1 MVLST
6 THHFPLLWWNRDTH
20 KLYVYIVATALV
32 FQEASEFLNML
43 YFNGCKLQ
51 DAKWYCWSVRNSEK
65 KAVDIQNLHGFGG
78 FRISFGQQ
86 VTRFLNLTKTVPP
99 KFAGCGGR
107 GIHPPW
113 QPAKSGESTVTLPE
127 TNIPPLKIDPWSRG
141 DSELGNPCIF
151 RGYVWLC

>member
-1 MVLST
+1 MI
-6 THHFPLLWWNRDTH
+6 LL
-20 KLYVYIVATALV
+20 I
-32 FQEASEFLNML
+32 
-43 YFNGCKLQ
+43 
-51 DAKWYCWSVRNSEK
+51 SEK
-65 KAVDIQNLHGFGG
+65 FRKKTVDIQNLHGFGG

-113 QPAKSGESTVTLPE
+113 RPAKSGESTVTLPE

-151 RGYVWLC
+151 RGYKC